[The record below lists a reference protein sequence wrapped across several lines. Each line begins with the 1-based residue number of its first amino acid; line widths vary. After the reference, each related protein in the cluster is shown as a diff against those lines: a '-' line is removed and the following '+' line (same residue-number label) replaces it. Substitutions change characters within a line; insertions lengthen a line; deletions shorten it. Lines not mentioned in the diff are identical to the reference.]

1 MILRFLSHALESCPA
16 IYFLAIC
23 VQILP
28 VLGSLPL
35 NFLHTEGFS
44 LLLAGQSHDPEKNW
58 FMNSQGAAKEER
70 KYALAELLLVTI

>member
-1 MILRFLSHALESCPA
+1 MILRFLSHTLESSPA

-44 LLLAGQSHDPEKNW
+44 LLLAGRSHDPEKN
-58 FMNSQGAAKEER
+58 
-70 KYALAELLLVTI
+70 